1 MIVLGWILFVGLA
14 SYMGTFPEAMPPTL
28 KWKERLSVRE
38 NKARRRAQALE
49 EELLQSHVELPHN
62 PNPGYSQPSTLQSLA
77 WYFIFCC

>member
-14 SYMGTFPEAMPPTL
+14 SYMGTFPEAMV

-49 EELLQSHVELPHN
+49 EELLL
-62 PNPGYSQPSTLQSLA
+62 
-77 WYFIFCC
+77 